1 MVSVYCI
8 FVTDVLQFKGG
19 ICMIR
24 NIAIIM
30 GGIYKNVNRMLLEGI
45 LEQSNAAGLRSY
57 VFTLN
62 DV

>member
-8 FVTDVLQFKGG
+8 FVTDVLQFKGR

>member
-1 MVSVYCI
+1 
-8 FVTDVLQFKGG
+8 
-19 ICMIR
+19 MIR